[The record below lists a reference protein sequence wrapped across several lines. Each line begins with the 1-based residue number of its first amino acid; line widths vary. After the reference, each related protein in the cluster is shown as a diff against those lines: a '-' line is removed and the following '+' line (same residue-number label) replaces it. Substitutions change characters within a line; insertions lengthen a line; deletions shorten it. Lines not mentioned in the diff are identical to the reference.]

1 MKHRVTSYLNWIFKH
16 ATKEKEYVTKPNGV
30 KVTFAFTRR
39 GWYPSPGKGQRLM
52 VMEAVT

>member
-39 GWYPSPGKGQRLM
+39 GWCPSPGKGQRLL
-52 VMEAVT
+52 VLEAVS